1 MGSNRTMDEVTDNF
15 KVVLVR
21 HGESINNG
29 TNKFTGWYDADLT
42 QKGVDQAKQAGRI
55 LREAGYHFD
64 IAYTSVLKRSV
75 KTLFYLQDELDLHW
89 IPVVR
94 HWRLNEHMYGVLQVY
109 LYFIM
114 VILRSNILKT

>member
-1 MGSNRTMDEVTDNF
+1 MDEVMDNF

-21 HGESINNG
+21 HGESVNNG

-42 QKGVDQAKQAGRI
+42 QKGVEQAKQAGRI
-55 LREAGYHFD
+55 LREAGYQFD
-64 IAYTSVLKRSV
+64 IAFTSVLKRSV

-94 HWRLNEHMYGVLQVY
+94 HWRLNEHMYGVLQVCV
-109 LYFIM
+109 LYHGYFKDLFLVFYI
-114 VILRSNILKT
+114 